1 MPGCMVIMPVTLEVH
16 SCAGQHTG
24 QVHFGW
30 DVWRKALN
38 SKIVNVWVGW
48 LVDGQYLLEVCILLI
63 AWILLGLHEFDAL
76 QDPEVNDFRT
86 KMRRISEE
94 KIQSLVGLSWM
105 DWLKHTYPP
114 EQEPV
119 IPESFQDKLYS
130 GNLVVA
136 VHFDNCQVGMVA
148 PHSSCSALD
157 PGLN

>member
-1 MPGCMVIMPVTLEVH
+1 MFLQLCTL
-16 SCAGQHTG
+16 
-24 QVHFGW
+24 
-30 DVWRKALN
+30 
-38 SKIVNVWVGW
+38 
-48 LVDGQYLLEVCILLI
+48 LLPCILS
-63 AWILLGLHEFDAL
+63 GLHEFDAL
-76 QDPEVNDFRT
+76 QDPEVNDFRA

-136 VHFDNCQVGMVA
+136 VHFDNCQVGMVVCV
-148 PHSSCSALD
+148 S
-157 PGLN
+157 